1 MPLLRLFVAL
11 CLASGSAVA
20 QDASVPLKASDH
32 LSKAAASPTVV
43 PVVALTAPVGYVKTV
58 TGMAFVVVDGQAKPA
73 NIGSPVTR
81 GSVLKTGANST
92 LGVTFNDST
101 LMSFGPET
109 ELRVDDYLYAPSEG
123 KLRFGSSLMRG
134 TLNYISGVIAKLKPD
149 AITVTTPT
157 GMIGVRG
164 TQFVAKVDP
173 QTP

>member
-1 MPLLRLFVAL
+1 MLLFRLFVAL
-11 CLASGSAVA
+11 CLASGAAVA
-20 QDASVPLKASDH
+20 QDSSVPLKASDH
-32 LSKAAASPTVV
+32 LSKSTPLLAVV
-43 PVVALTAPVGYVKTV
+43 PVALTAPVGYVKTV
-58 TGMAFVVVDGQAKPA
+58 TGLAFVVVDGQAKPA

-101 LMSFGPET
+101 LTSFGPET
-109 ELRVDDYLYAPSEG
+109 ELRVDEYLYAPSEG

-149 AITVTTPT
+149 AVTVTTPT

-164 TQFVAKVDP
+164 TQFVAKVHP
-173 QTP
+173 ETP